1 MKSWT
6 VYWDVITPIFK
17 FSKTVRTV
25 IYTTNAIE
33 SLNSMYRRLNS
44 QRSVFPSDQALL
56 KALYLSTFE
65 ATKKWSMPIRNWGK
79 VYGELSIMFEGR
91 LPE

>member
-1 MKSWT
+1 MMQL
-6 VYWDVITPIFK
+6 VAAAYVVGD
-17 FSKTVRTV
+17 VRTL

-33 SLNSMYRRLNS
+33 SLNSAFRRLNS
-44 QRSVFPSDQALL
+44 QRSVFPSDSALL
-56 KALYLSTFE
+56 KSLYLAAHEVTQ
-65 ATKKWSMPIRNWGK
+65 KWVLPIRNWGV